1 MPRVRKGH
9 AVHKAHKRVLKAVKG
24 CYGPRHKHYRL
35 AKEALTR
42 AQVNARVG
50 RKQRKRLMRGI
61 WVVRLNAACREN
73 GIRNSQFIKGCKKA
87 GIAVN
92 RKILSQIAI
101 EDPATFQSLVAAAKA
116 AL

>member
-1 MPRVRKGH
+1 MPRIRKGH
-9 AVHKAHKRVLKAVKG
+9 AVRQAHKRVLKAVKG
-24 CYGPRHKHYRL
+24 FYGPRQRHYRL

-73 GIRNSQFIKGCKKA
+73 GLRYSQFISGCKKA
-87 GIAVN
+87 GIAIN
-92 RKILSQIAI
+92 RKILSQIAL
-101 EDPATFQSLVAAAKA
+101 EDPATFQSILAAAKA